1 MLVNDLLINMDTYTV
16 QYMNVLNSSTF
27 SFRYDSGRFIKNH
40 NKDWSV
46 LSDDMQSW
54 LQSDIE

>member
-1 MLVNDLLINMDTYTV
+1 MWTHTHI